1 MPIILTDAII
11 TEFLGSLAALLTT
24 LCWIPQA
31 VRVIRTRE
39 TRALSLATQV
49 AFAAGVFFWL
59 LYGILVASWPLIG
72 ANAVTLLLT
81 LLILQVKLRFG

>member
-1 MPIILTDAII
+1 MPIALTEMMI
-11 TEFLGSLAALLTT
+11 TECLGSLAALLTT

-49 AFAAGVFFWL
+49 AFAGGVFLWL
-59 LYGILVASWPLIG
+59 LYGLLVASWPLIG
-72 ANAVTLLLT
+72 ANAVTLLLA